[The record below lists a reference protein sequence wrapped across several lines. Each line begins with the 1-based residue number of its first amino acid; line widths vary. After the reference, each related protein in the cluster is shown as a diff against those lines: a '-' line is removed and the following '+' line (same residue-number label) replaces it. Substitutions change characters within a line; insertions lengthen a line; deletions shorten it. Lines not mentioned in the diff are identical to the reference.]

1 MMFQIPNKMT
11 GNSSYDTYCVVNNRI
26 AQKGVLF
33 GGAMVM
39 TTFANID
46 SRRLSR
52 APEKST

>member
-1 MMFQIPNKMT
+1 MFQSPNKMT
-11 GNSSYDTYCVVNNRI
+11 GNSLYDTYCVVNNCK